1 MEEKLQGIV
10 EEVKSEI
17 LQKYPDAEISLQ
29 TVAKNNG
36 VAYPTLSVG
45 RGTGVNA
52 IIRLESIA
60 KALDGG
66 ECTAME
72 VSAMLVDMVM
82 QQFANMLQEVGE
94 KTQGFWE
101 NPQKEKIR
109 LEVVNKSMNAEMLK
123 NTPHRDVGGDLA
135 VIGRYQVVEDGSAVI
150 SNELAARMGMTP
162 SEVIEAGIC
171 NMQAESY
178 RVQSMISIM
187 ADMMGLSEGEAEQMF
202 GQEAGMY
209 VVTNESKVYGATGI
223 FVDKNLRKEVAEI
236 IGEDYYILP
245 SSIHECICVSADTMS
260 PEAARDMIQE
270 VNAGELLPE
279 EVLSDHP
286 YLVDGQNLKI
296 TNPCKT
302 LVEAVADMPKLVSAI
317 HM

>member
-1 MEEKLQGIV
+1 MEEKLQTII
-10 EEVKSEI
+10 EDVKKEI
-17 LQKYPDAEISLQ
+17 IQKYPDAEFTLQ
-29 TVAKNNG
+29 TLRKNNG
-36 VAYPTLSVG
+36 VNYSGLSVG
-45 RGTGVNA
+45 RGGNVNA
-52 IIRLESIA
+52 MIRLEPVV

-66 ECTAME
+66 ECTSME
-72 VSAMLVDMVM
+72 ATAMLIDMVTP
-82 QQFANMLQEVGE
+82 QLEKMLHSVGE

-109 LEVVNKSMNAEMLK
+109 LEVVNKSMNTEMLR

-150 SNELAARMGMTP
+150 SKELAARLGMTET
-162 SEVIEAGIC
+162 EVIEAGVC
-171 NMQAESY
+171 NMETEGY

-209 VVTNESKVYGATGI
+209 VVTNESKVYGATGV

-245 SSIHECICVSADTMS
+245 SSIHECICVSVDTMS
-260 PEAARDMIQE
+260 PEVARDMIQE

-286 YLVDGQNLKI
+286 YLVNAQTLQI
-296 TNPCKT
+296 TNPCES
-302 LVEAVADMPKLVSAI
+302 LLEAVADMPKPVSAI